1 MTWSMLSLGRA
12 YTSTESLRS
21 ARMSSRYA
29 RSYLRVTS
37 DGSIPSSRARRMILS
52 STSVMFCT
60 YLTEKRRARGG
71 GRGVKLGVG
80 LGVPGVREVVDRR
93 PADEQRDPA

>member
-29 RSYLRVTS
+29 RSYLRATS
-37 DGSIPSSRARRMILS
+37 DGSIPGSRARRMILS

-60 YLTEKRRARGG
+60 YLTEKPRARGS
-71 GRGVKLGVG
+71 GRGVKLDVG